1 MPAFEADKA
10 KFAELNAQVVGI
22 SVDSMPSHLAWQEH
36 SIGKLSYPLCAD
48 FYPHGGV
55 AKLFGVLREG
65 PPLPGINNR
74 CVIIIDKAGRVA
86 WKKIYELAEAPD
98 NAVILAEL
106 LELAAH
112 GEKAKEARR

>member
-10 KFAELNAQVVGI
+10 KFAERNAQVVGI
-22 SVDSMPSHLAWQEH
+22 SVDSIPSHLAWQEH

-55 AKLFGVLREG
+55 AQLYGVLREG

-74 CVIIIDKAGRVA
+74 CVLIVDKAGKVA

-98 NAVILAEL
+98 NAEILAAL
-106 LELAAH
+106 RALADRQ
-112 GEKAKEARR
+112 G